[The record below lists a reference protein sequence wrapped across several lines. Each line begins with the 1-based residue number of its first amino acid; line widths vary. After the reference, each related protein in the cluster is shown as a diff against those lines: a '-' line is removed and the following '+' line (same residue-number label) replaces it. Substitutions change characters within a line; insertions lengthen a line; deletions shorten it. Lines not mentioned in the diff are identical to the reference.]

1 MLWLSGEV
9 RRLLRSKSK
18 KFQLFC
24 RYNSK
29 FSPMTPFFLKLILN
43 RWFYF
48 QGTTLDPGAPGT
60 VWLDAGTPEPVWLD
74 PGPVSLE
81 MDVLDP

>member
-1 MLWLSGEV
+1 
-9 RRLLRSKSK
+9 
-18 KFQLFC
+18 
-24 RYNSK
+24 
-29 FSPMTPFFLKLILN
+29 MTPFFLKLILN